1 MTASDEQRLD
11 KWLWHARFVKSR
23 SLAAKLIEEGCI
35 RVNRQRVVK
44 AATCIKCGDVLTA
57 SLFGDVRVIEIRG
70 IGERRGP
77 PDEAAALYCERL
89 GSPPSTSRNGE
100 GGESDA

>member
-1 MTASDEQRLD
+1 MTASEEQRLD

-44 AATCIKCGDVLTA
+44 AATCVKCGDILTA
-57 SLFGDVRVIEIRG
+57 NLHGRIRIIEILA
-70 IGERRGP
+70 IGCRRGP
-77 PDEAAALYCERL
+77 PREAQALYSEML
-89 GSPPSTSRNGE
+89 VTGSSQSPQRE
-100 GGESDA
+100 